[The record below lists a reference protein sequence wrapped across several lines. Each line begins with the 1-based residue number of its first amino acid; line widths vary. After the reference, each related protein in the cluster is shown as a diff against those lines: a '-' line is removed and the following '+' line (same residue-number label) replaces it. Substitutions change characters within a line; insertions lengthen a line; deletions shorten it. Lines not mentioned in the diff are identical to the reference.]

1 MASQSITDGSLVR
14 TSEQEFLQASRGQ
27 AEHGLFLARFGNW
40 RVSMIGAVGLG
51 LIVGGLYYYETHA
64 AALLWWIAVNS
75 GVFLTIAA
83 LCWRYELAPPDPAS
97 AAQRHWLQAW
107 TVAGAASGAVTGS
120 LLWCLP
126 PDRKDLLLSATLIVS
141 IVMIGYVASRG
152 YRPIIYATVA
162 GQTATLCA
170 ALVIHA
176 GMPLIVPLCLLF
188 AAFVLVFGLML
199 NRSMLN
205 AIGQRLYAQHLSA
218 ELAEAHRRQ
227 LQVQQLESTLRE
239 RKRMMQ
245 DMHDGLGSA
254 LVSSLMMLETN
265 KLTVAEAADV
275 MRECVDDLRLIVDS
289 QESAA
294 QDVSTLVGMLRY
306 RLQHRIQAAGLRLH
320 WNMEELPERPW
331 LNPSQ
336 SLDLLRILQEG
347 IANALK
353 HAHATE
359 IEFGARFADERI
371 EFVISDNGCGFDA
384 TAAFPAGR
392 GLRGMRLRAD
402 RLGAAFTVFSQ
413 DAGGTTLTLSMPVP
427 ARSPPRR
434 DPLQP

>member
-1 MASQSITDGSLVR
+1 MDSLS
-14 TSEQEFLQASRGQ
+14 SEKEFLQASRLQ
-27 AEHGLFLARFGNW
+27 AEHGLFLARFANW
-40 RVSMIGAVGLG
+40 RVSMIGGIGLG
-51 LIVGGLYYYETHA
+51 LIVGGMYYYVTQA
-64 AALLWWIAVNS
+64 PALLWWMAANS

-83 LCWRYELAPPDPAS
+83 LCWHYERALPDPAS
-97 AAQRHWLQAW
+97 ATQRRWLRVW
-107 TVAGAASGAVTGS
+107 TVAGAVSGTVTGS

-126 PDRKDLLLSATLIVS
+126 PDRKDLVLSATVIIS
-141 IVMIGYVASRG
+141 IAMIGYVASRG
-152 YRPIIYATVA
+152 YRPILYATVI
-162 GQTATLCA
+162 GQTLTVCT
-170 ALVIHA
+170 ALVIQGHLA
-176 GMPLIVPLCLLF
+176 LIVPLCVLF
-188 AAFVLVFGLML
+188 AAFVLIFGLAL

-205 AIGQRLYAQHLSA
+205 AIGQRLYAQHLAA

-254 LVSSLMMLETN
+254 LVSSLMMLESN
-265 KLTVAEAADV
+265 KLSVAAAADV

-353 HAHATE
+353 HAQATE
-359 IEFGARFADERI
+359 IEFGARCTDERI
-371 EFVISDNGCGFDA
+371 EFLIRDDGRGFDA
-384 TAAFPAGR
+384 TAVFPEGR
-392 GLRGMRLRAD
+392 GLRGMRLRAE
-402 RLGAAFTVFSQ
+402 RLGAAFTVFSE

-427 ARSPPRR
+427 ARSAARR
-434 DPLQP
+434 EVPLS